1 MLFTHFNPYIINY
14 EPPRGFIVSK
24 FTTYDITSNLFDHIM
39 HYMQLMTF
47 DIGNGALLCKVFLAN
62 LHNHALSWF
71 HRLPKN
77 SVSSFYDLLKAFVG
91 HYLCLEQYKQNI
103 STLQNIKMQE
113 NEFLREFV
121 KRFRHAVLQVESCS
135 MDAILQIFK
144 RSICFRTP
152 FFESIAKKS
161 HATMDNLFK
170 RANKYSMLKDNALAT
185 TQQVLVTS
193 RPTKNDHVGSSK
205 PSNQLRQ
212 VGKGWD
218 RQQ

>member
-1 MLFTHFNPYIINY
+1 MLFTHFNPCIINY

-24 FTTYDITSNLFDHIM
+24 FTTYDRTSNLFDHIM

-47 DIGNGALLCKVFLAN
+47 DIGNDTLLCKVFLAN

-77 SVSSFYDLLKAFVG
+77 SVSNFWDLLEAFVR
-91 HYLCLEQYKQNI
+91 HYLCSARYKQNI

-113 NEFLREFV
+113 NEFLRDFM
-121 KRFRHAVLQVESCS
+121 KRFRHVVLQVESCN

-161 HATMDNLFK
+161 HATMDNMFK
-170 RANKYSMLKDNALAT
+170 RANKYSMLKDNAHVT

-193 RPTKNDHVGSSK
+193 RPTKNDHVGSFK

-212 VGKGWD
+212 VGKGQD